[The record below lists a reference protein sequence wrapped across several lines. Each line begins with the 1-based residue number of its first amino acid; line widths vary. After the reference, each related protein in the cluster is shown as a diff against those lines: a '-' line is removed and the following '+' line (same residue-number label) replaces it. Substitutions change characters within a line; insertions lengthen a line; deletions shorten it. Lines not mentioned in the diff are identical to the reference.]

1 MSINPDAPE
10 TPSPELHYESS
21 NPYAETGD
29 QASSEWLNALS
40 GRLAGIEMTDILLP
54 MPSKRLDSRFLPLVL
69 DVVGQG
75 IFTVDQRG
83 YITSFNRAAE
93 RIIGYEEEEVL
104 GRQCSD
110 IFRTELCHSEC
121 PLKQSI
127 KSRNRI
133 QDREV
138 KIQTKDGRNILV
150 SISTAPLETTTGKL
164 LGGVEILADLSPV
177 EGLRRRLEESYRF
190 DDIISKNGVMHRIFS
205 ILLLAAE
212 SNSTILITGPS
223 GTGKELVA
231 KAIHNHGP
239 RRRKQFVPVNCAAL
253 PETLLESELFG
264 YRKGAFTDAKTD
276 KQGLIAKAE
285 GGTLFIDE
293 VGDLPKPIQVKL
305 LRFLQEQQY
314 EPLGSTNTVYANIRV
329 IAASNKD
336 LEPLVEQGAFRDDL
350 YYRLNVL
357 QIDLPPLNRRTEDI
371 PLLVR
376 HFIDRCRLTTGKPI
390 TGMTSDALATLMEY
404 SFPGNIREL
413 ENIIER
419 AFILC
424 SGSQISTSNLP
435 PNVVADSSNDLFIP
449 KNLSK
454 LEQVEEES
462 IKWTLAK
469 HRGNRTRAA
478 AELGIHRSTLIRKLK
493 QYGLS

>member
-1 MSINPDAPE
+1 MDASWVKELSRHDLNPAGCGVKLNGKSGHNVSLPGME
-10 TPSPELHYESS
+10 I
-21 NPYAETGD
+21 TG
-29 QASSEWLNALS
+29 
-40 GRLAGIEMTDILLP
+40 IPLP
-54 MPSKRLDSRFLPLVL
+54 MPPKRLDSRFLPLVL

-93 RIIGYEEEEVL
+93 KITGYEEEEVI
-104 GRQCSD
+104 GRPCSD
-110 IFRTELCHSEC
+110 IFKTELCHSEC

-127 KSRNRI
+127 HSRDRI

-138 KIQTKDGRNILV
+138 EIQTKDGRNLPV
-150 SISTAPLETTTGKL
+150 SISTAPLETATGEL
-164 LGGVEILADLSPV
+164 LGGVEILNDLSSV
-177 EGLRRRLEESYRF
+177 QGLRRRLEESYRF
-190 DDIISKNGVMHRIFS
+190 DDIISKNAEMHRIFS
-205 ILLLAAE
+205 ILSLAAE
-212 SNSTILITGPS
+212 SDSTILVTGPS

-231 KAIHNHGP
+231 RAIHNHSP
-239 RRRKQFVPVNCAAL
+239 RRHKRFVPVNCSAL

-276 KQGLIAKAE
+276 KKGLIAKAE

-293 VGDLPKPIQVKL
+293 VGDLPKPLQVKL
-305 LRFLQEQQY
+305 LRFLQEREY

-329 IAASNKD
+329 ITATNKD

-357 QIDLPPLNRRTEDI
+357 QIDLPPLNRRNEDI

-390 TGMTSDALATLMEY
+390 TGMTTDALATLMEY

-424 SGSQISTSNLP
+424 SGSQISTSDLP
-435 PNVVADSSNDLFIP
+435 PNLVADSSTDLSIP
-449 KNLSK
+449 SNLSK
-454 LEQVEEES
+454 LEQVEEEN
-462 IKWTLAK
+462 IKRTLAK

>member
-1 MSINPDAPE
+1 
-10 TPSPELHYESS
+10 
-21 NPYAETGD
+21 
-29 QASSEWLNALS
+29 
-40 GRLAGIEMTDILLP
+40 MTEKQIP
-54 MPSKRLDSRFLPLVL
+54 MPPKRLDSRFLPLVL

-93 RIIGYEEEEVL
+93 RITGYEEEEVI

-127 KSRNRI
+127 KSHDCI

-138 KIQTKDGRNILV
+138 EIQTRDGRNIPV
-150 SISTAPLETTTGKL
+150 SISTAPLETATGKL
-164 LGGVEILADLSPV
+164 LGGVEILNDLSSV
-177 EGLRRRLEESYRF
+177 QGLRRRLEESYRF
-190 DDIISKNGVMHRIFS
+190 DDIISKNAGMHRIFS
-205 ILLLAAE
+205 VLSLAAE
-212 SNSTILITGPS
+212 SDSTILITGPS

-231 KAIHNHGP
+231 RAIHNHGP
-239 RRRKQFVPVNCAAL
+239 RRRKQFVPVNCSAL

-276 KQGLIAKAE
+276 KKGLIAKAE

-293 VGDLPKPIQVKL
+293 VGDLPKPLQVKL
-305 LRFLQEQQY
+305 LRFLQERQY
-314 EPLGSTNTVYANIRV
+314 EPLGSTNTIYADIRV
-329 IAASNKD
+329 IAATNKN
-336 LEPLVEQGAFRDDL
+336 LEPLVDQGVFRDDL

-357 QIDLPPLNRRTEDI
+357 QIDLPPLNQRTEDI

-376 HFIDRCRLTTGKPI
+376 HFIDRCRLTTGKSI
-390 TGMTSDALATLMEY
+390 TGMTTDALATLMEY

-424 SGSQISTSNLP
+424 SGSQISTSDLP
-435 PNVVADSSNDLFIP
+435 PNLVADSSTGLSIP
-449 KNLSK
+449 SNLSK
-454 LEQVEEES
+454 LEQVEEEN
-462 IKWTLAK
+462 IKRTLAK